1 MYTPVMKPK
10 PGELVVLVE
19 VPPGFVDDLPL
30 EDHQAIN
37 EIVGKPI
44 MKRAHDLGRH
54 QIHQGPGLIPTPM
67 GIESISATMALKA
80 FVAPG

>member
-44 MKRAHDLGRH
+44 MLNEYDEDGRAELEFEDRH
-54 QIHQGPGLIPTPM
+54 GSGHTIWVDTKFIR
-67 GIESISATMALKA
+67 ALA
-80 FVAPG
+80 